1 MIAHG
6 NANEILLAAARALA
20 DSRRAGDFTSIPTDR
35 LFESAVLLQARRNQM
50 LYGYLSAISR
60 LTNARFPPHLMAT
73 LQVERAIQLQMATLF
88 QEFVSYLNRLGV
100 EYLIGKTYKVVPY
113 SVRDIDFLIKNQDY
127 DRFKKGVKRLGGSR
141 VGGAISTL
149 IVNGLPHLGPHQY
162 KIGNIL
168 GIDPYLEI
176 PWIGLGLL
184 KNDEMWE
191 QSRRE
196 KILDVECQI
205 PSVEADLLW
214 LVISAA
220 FSDGFLPLLDMFYLS
235 ELLKVCNPDRLS
247 HYAIQEEVSNGVY
260 GFCKNL
266 FDNNNGIAAQI
277 EYPYRIPLGLT
288 IRLLNY
294 SRKFWLKI
302 DDLSAVKVGQN
313 AMFKIMIG
321 RLYRNF
327 HG

>member
-1 MIAHG
+1 
-6 NANEILLAAARALA
+6 
-20 DSRRAGDFTSIPTDR
+20 
-35 LFESAVLLQARRNQM
+35 
-50 LYGYLSAISR
+50 
-60 LTNARFPPHLMAT
+60 
-73 LQVERAIQLQMATLF
+73 MATLF
-88 QEFVSYLNRLGV
+88 EEFVSCLDRLGV
-100 EYLIGKTYKVVPY
+100 DYLIGKTYKVVPY
-113 SVRDIDFLIKNQDY
+113 SVRDIDFLIKNQDHE
-127 DRFKKGVKRLGGSR
+127 RFKKGVKRLGGR
-141 VGGAISTL
+141 RIGGGISTS

-162 KIGNIL
+162 KIGNVL

-184 KNDEMWE
+184 KNDKMWE

-220 FSDGFLPLLDMFYLS
+220 FSDGFLPLLDIFYLS
-235 ELLKVCNPDRLS
+235 KLFKACNLDRLS
-247 HYAIQEEVSNGVY
+247 SYAIQEEVSNAVY
-260 GFCKNL
+260 GFCRNL
-266 FDNNNGIAAQI
+266 FDNNNGIASQI

-313 AMFKIMIG
+313 AVFKIMIG